1 MFYFCSHF
9 VLARIPVLVEE
20 GRESGAHCANGLEM
34 TEPVVNFPKKG
45 GGQSTSGGGGSD
57 VEARLSALEKSVERA
72 TAKVD
77 TMAERLSRMEGEL
90 TRLPGY
96 PGLIVVLGAFVA
108 LISGIVGVG
117 TFLINNV
124 P

>member
-1 MFYFCSHF
+1 MSGG
-9 VLARIPVLVEE
+9 PVNLP
-20 GRESGAHCANGLEM
+20 RRDALSSA
-34 TEPVVNFPKKG
+34 
-45 GGQSTSGGGGSD
+45 SGGGGSSD
-57 VEARLSALEKSVERA
+57 VEARLSALEKSMERV

-77 TMAERLSRMEGEL
+77 SMSERLSRMEGEI

-108 LISGIVGVG
+108 LVSTIVGVG
-117 TFLINNV
+117 TFLINNL

>member
-1 MFYFCSHF
+1 MHF
-9 VLARIPVLVEE
+9 E
-20 GRESGAHCANGLEM
+20 NGLEM
-34 TEPVVNFPKKG
+34 KEPVVNFPKKG
-45 GGQSTSGGGGSD
+45 VGQSSSGGGGSD

-72 TAKVD
+72 NAKVD
-77 TMAERLSRMEGEL
+77 SMAERLSRMEGEL

-108 LISGIVGVG
+108 LISSIVGVG

>member
-1 MFYFCSHF
+1 MK
-9 VLARIPVLVEE
+9 
-20 GRESGAHCANGLEM
+20 
-34 TEPVVNFPKKG
+34 EPVVNFPKQG
-45 GGQSTSGGGGSD
+45 VGQSTSGGGGSSD
-57 VEARLSALEKSVERA
+57 VEARLTALEKSVERV

-77 TMAERLSRMEGEL
+77 LMAERLSRMEGEI

-108 LISGIVGVG
+108 LISSIVGVG